1 MISMPALTILPT
13 GMESLITLPDILICD
28 EVVGT
33 EKYSTVERRVEKV
46 DKCEGFK
53 AQLVRG
59 V

>member
-1 MISMPALTILPT
+1 M
-13 GMESLITLPDILICD
+13 LPDILICD

-33 EKYSTVERRVEKV
+33 GKCNTVEGRVEKV

-53 AQLVRG
+53 AQLVRD